1 MHGEAFCRVLKARC
15 GARGARRGAG
25 AHGGEGGAGPAAAMV
40 WGRAVKWSRGA
51 ERERERESWLPCGP
65 GRGVGLRCNEREPT
79 DR

>member
-1 MHGEAFCRVLKARC
+1 VHMA
-15 GARGARRGAG
+15 ARGQRG
-25 AHGGEGGAGPAAAMV
+25 PDAAAMV
-40 WGRAVKWSRGA
+40 RGRTVKWSRGA

>member
-40 WGRAVKWSRGA
+40 WGRAVKWSRRA
-51 ERERERESWLPCGP
+51 ERERARELAALWAGP
-65 GRGVGLRCNEREPT
+65 RSGAQVQREGT
-79 DR
+79 N